1 MADDRPARPGPLQ
14 WLWYALG
21 GGLAPRYRDWVLRD
35 TTAPGWWWRQIVR
48 ALVQAAPVGVVVGL
62 FIPGSTGIRV
72 LAVCGGIFVAL
83 IYIVSFIDEAVE
95 HRAMKAGF
103 PRGYAKAERE
113 RRKAPQREAEAR
125 RYAERYR
132 GGYEGPG
139 SDR

>member
-48 ALVQAAPVGVVVGL
+48 ALVQATPVGVVVGL
-62 FIPGSTGIRV
+62 LIPGSVGIRL

-95 HRAMKAGF
+95 QRAMKAGF
-103 PRGYAKAERE
+103 PHGYAKAERD
-113 RRKAPQREAEAR
+113 RRKAPQREDEAR
-125 RYAERYR
+125 RYAELYR
-132 GGYEGPG
+132 GGYQGPG
-139 SDR
+139 SER